1 MSWCLVGVPG
11 ESRDEGEMQL
21 TTPTVFISYIH
32 EDDEHRAQVLE
43 FAQLLAGLGIASVN
57 DFWLKP
63 YRHDIGKWAEHYIR
77 NSDYTLVIASPRFR
91 CIGDGYGTDDENEGG
106 QWEIALLREKLQQT
120 RSEWTRRILPVLLP
134 GHTKEEIPD
143 FLQPSGAHHYHVP
156 EITKDGVEKLYR
168 TLTEQPK
175 HVKPDL
181 GEPMPLPPE
190 SGPGSPGW
198 EAGP

>member
-1 MSWCLVGVPG
+1 MTWLLVKVPS

-21 TTPTVFISYIH
+21 PTAVFISYIH
-32 EDDEHRAQVLE
+32 EDEEHRKQVLK
-43 FAQLLAGLGIASVN
+43 FVQLLASMGIDSVN

-77 NSDYTLVIASPRFR
+77 ASDYTLVIASPRFR
-91 CIGDGYGTDDENEGG
+91 LIGDGYGADHENEGG
-106 QWEIALLREKLQQT
+106 QWEIALLREKLQQA

-134 GHTKEEIPD
+134 GHTKAEIPD

-168 TLTEQPK
+168 TLTKQQK
-175 HVKPDL
+175 HVKPEL
-181 GEPMPLPPE
+181 GEPMELPPK

-198 EAGP
+198 ESGS